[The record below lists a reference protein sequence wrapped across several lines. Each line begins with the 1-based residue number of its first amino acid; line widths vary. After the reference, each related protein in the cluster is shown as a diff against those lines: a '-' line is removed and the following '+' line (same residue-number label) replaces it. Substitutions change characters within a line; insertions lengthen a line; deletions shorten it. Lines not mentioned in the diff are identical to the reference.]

1 MMAAWTAVAP
11 DLCYKLGEA
20 DRLQAEL
27 QIRVQD
33 PVKEISHRLFP
44 NDHLE
49 AQPWLMTSYRSL
61 ALPFTPILGSAAHQ
75 HGGL

>member
-1 MMAAWTAVAP
+1 MMVTWTAFVP
-11 DLCYKLGEA
+11 DLCYKLVEA
-20 DRLQAEL
+20 DRFQAEL
-27 QIRVQD
+27 PIRAQD

-61 ALPFTPILGSAAHQ
+61 ALPFTPILGCAAH
-75 HGGL
+75 